1 MARKNIEKQSVLEQ
15 VESVVAKDIIDS
27 IYSTQDYENIYEHFV
42 CDKAYKTGYIPN
54 KDIYAL
60 LEECYIDWF
69 FLALHQNVRNMPH
82 NLAKCYSQLK
92 TYRDFHPSNMK
103 GKDYFDFFKFK
114 ASGLFKA
121 DKFLPIEIVKTGE
134 GDESFIVSIY
144 TDTLHFMSDTLETRE
159 VRLYLNIRSEYI
171 IPVVKELLH
180 RSYSESVPM
189 KINFTNSDNRADT
202 IILCT
207 DYMHCNMVI
216 DMIRNVREDFTYMF
230 EDGVVPKLLGKIDGF
245 IGFGEQPTNNNTY
258 FSERANAF
266 KELFSDSVDK
276 MLAKL
281 VTKESSA
288 KILNRNNDM
297 LTIDE
302 YLYELVKRT
311 TLKRID
317 AMLSDVQA
325 EESEPEDQSS
335 KENTIN
341 MLYSL
346 RAEFKRDDIS
356 KENEAI
362 MKKEVSKLKE
372 AMTRSCEYSLKENL
386 VVGNKE
392 LEVSDNYDFI
402 TKLFRTFATDKMCRL
417 VDRDDKK
424 TMARL
429 INSIIYP
436 ISNEKV
442 KRASGDTVTVEVLL
456 YDMFKEAIMKELK
469 IKVQALRAD
478 SDIST
483 QNRIFANYKSRELKR
498 MMRFLNKIDADDDE
512 GKNYIYDAIYDYL
525 RALIEGKAQVVEVW
539 LDENTKLTLLDRF
552 KDKLYSMF
560 PELNTRLNKMLS
572 DKKFYE
578 EILIKHDINPNNL
591 ALNSDTL
598 SVNYIKNTTSTKRKN
613 NAIPELEESILNVDK
628 VGVNDESTYKSAS
641 DYYSS
646 L

>member
-1 MARKNIEKQSVLEQ
+1 
-15 VESVVAKDIIDS
+15 
-27 IYSTQDYENIYEHFV
+27 
-42 CDKAYKTGYIPN
+42 
-54 KDIYAL
+54 
-60 LEECYIDWF
+60 
-69 FLALHQNVRNMPH
+69 MPH

-578 EILIKHDINPNNL
+578 EILIKYDINPNNL